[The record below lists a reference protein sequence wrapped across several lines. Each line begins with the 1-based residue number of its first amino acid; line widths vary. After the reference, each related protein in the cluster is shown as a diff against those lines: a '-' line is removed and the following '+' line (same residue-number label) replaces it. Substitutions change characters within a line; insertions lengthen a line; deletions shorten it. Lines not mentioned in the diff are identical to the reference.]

1 MSLRWTEE
9 EYREFQLKRGSSN
22 IFEPVKKQ
30 SKYRNKRV
38 MVDGI
43 LFDSQKE
50 ADYYSELKLQLMAGD
65 ILGFCRQP
73 EFILVEGFAERKP
86 VTYRADFIVFHLDG
100 TFEIIDTKGFETEI
114 FKIKHKQFLNK
125 FPGLEIKIV
134 KGD

>member
-1 MSLRWTEE
+1 M
-9 EYREFQLKRGSSN
+9 EYQRKRGSNN
-22 IFEPVKKQ
+22 IFEPIKKQ
-30 SKYRNKRV
+30 SKYHNKRV
-38 MVDGI
+38 IVDGI

-50 ADYYSELKLQLMAGD
+50 ADFYNELKLQLMSGA

-73 EFILVEGFAERKP
+73 EFILVEGFADRKP
-86 VTYRADFIVFHLDG
+86 VTYKADFIVFHLDG